1 MSTETTDRSMWDSFT
16 DWGGE
21 VFSNFGDALVE
32 AGMEQLGFVTTGEP
46 PKTNPTAKQ
55 VEQGQKGAPIT
66 STIQP
71 RPDSQSSWLK
81 DGLGFDL
88 SSMSNNKMMMPL
100 LIVGGFVLGAL
111 LLRRR

>member
-1 MSTETTDRSMWDSFT
+1 MASSNETSFWDSVT

-21 VFSNFGDALVE
+21 IFSNFGDAIVE
-32 AGMEQLGFVTTGEP
+32 SGLEQLGFITTGEP
-46 PKTNPTAKQ
+46 PKSNPTAKQ
-55 VEQGQKGAPIT
+55 VEQGQKGAPIAT
-66 STIQP
+66 TIQS

-88 SSMSNNKMMMPL
+88 SSMSNNKMIMPL
-100 LIVGGFVLGAL
+100 IIVGGFILGAL